1 MSRVAVLGTGMAGF
15 GAWYRLRNEP
25 HDVVL
30 FDKNSY
36 AGGHTYSW
44 VFPPGFVF
52 DEGPHVSF
60 TKDERVRAI
69 LAEAVDGQFEDVQ
82 YELTNYWHG
91 HWAPHPVQTN
101 LYGLPEDVVTR
112 VIADFVEERY
122 APERQIRNYWD
133 WLVSAYGETFAREFP
148 EAYTVKYHTT
158 SSRNLTTD
166 WIGPRMYRPSLE
178 EVLRGALA
186 PAAPNVHYITGF
198 RYPRRGGFVEYL
210 RKWSSNASIELDHE
224 VVAIDPGRGEL
235 RFGNGQVASYDH
247 LISSIPLPD
256 VIRLLPDVPEEVR
269 DAAASLSCSICV
281 LVNIGVERDDVSQTH
296 IDYFYD
302 GDVVFS
308 RLSFPHLMATANV
321 PEGAASIQ
329 AEIYFSDK
337 YRPLAEPPEEYV
349 EPTIRD
355 LVRVGILREDDDVI
369 YKGAVVL
376 PYANVI
382 YDHDRA
388 PALERIHGY
397 LAELG
402 IAWCGRY
409 GDWGHIWTDEAFTS
423 GERAAEVVLAGSSR
437 SRRTA

>member
-15 GAWYRLRNEP
+15 GAWHRLRSEP

-44 VFPPGFVF
+44 VFAPGFVF

-69 LAEAVDGQFEDVQ
+69 LAEAVDGQFEEVQ

-101 LYGLPEDVVTR
+101 LYGLPDDIVTR

-133 WLVSAYGETFAREFP
+133 WLVSAYGETFAGEFP

-158 SSRNLTTD
+158 SSRDLTTD

-198 RYPRRGGFVEYL
+198 RYPRRGGFVSPDTHEERNLVL
-210 RKWSSNASIELDHE
+210 REL
-224 VVAIDPGRGEL
+224 
-235 RFGNGQVASYDH
+235 
-247 LISSIPLPD
+247 
-256 VIRLLPDVPEEVR
+256 
-269 DAAASLSCSICV
+269 ASLAMRTEIV
-281 LVNIGVERDDVSQTH
+281 L
-296 IDYFYD
+296 
-302 GDVVFS
+302 
-308 RLSFPHLMATANV
+308 
-321 PEGAASIQ
+321 
-329 AEIYFSDK
+329 
-337 YRPLAEPPEEYV
+337 
-349 EPTIRD
+349 
-355 LVRVGILREDDDVI
+355 
-369 YKGAVVL
+369 
-376 PYANVI
+376 
-382 YDHDRA
+382 
-388 PALERIHGY
+388 
-397 LAELG
+397 
-402 IAWCGRY
+402 
-409 GDWGHIWTDEAFTS
+409 
-423 GERAAEVVLAGSSR
+423 
-437 SRRTA
+437 